1 MPVPEPSP
9 SHPVHVPRR
18 LGAAASTALLLA
30 CLLAMSACTTDY
42 IESAVRIGSAEL
54 GAQPQFRWT
63 RTSSLRIAGA
73 SSVYVAILPA
83 GSTMPSDE
91 HEPTFRD
98 FTANDL
104 PWRLARLLGDAW
116 DGPYAVVVA
125 PGPQPLPEALAA
137 AALAGATYVA
147 VPQLRDD
154 GGPRSLWH
162 RRTFTLEV
170 ALLESTTARPVDRIL
185 VEGRAAFDE
194 DEVPEAALVATLN
207 ELARAMTGDP
217 TVTDDR
223 LGYLFR

>member
-1 MPVPEPSP
+1 MPVPETRL
-9 SHPVHVPRR
+9 RR
-18 LGAAASTALLLA
+18 AAHTARRARLVASTIAVLALLAASG
-30 CLLAMSACTTDY
+30 CTTEY
-42 IESAVRIGSAEL
+42 IESAVRIGSAEA
-54 GAQPQFRWT
+54 GAQPHFRWT
-63 RTSSLRIAGA
+63 RTSSMRIAGA
-73 SSVYVAILPA
+73 STVYVVIPPS
-83 GSTMPSDE
+83 GRTMPSHD

-116 DGPYAVVVA
+116 NGPYAAIVA

-162 RRTFTLEV
+162 RRTFALEV
-170 ALLESTTARPVDRIL
+170 TLLESATGRQVDRIL
-185 VEGRAAFDE
+185 VQGRAAFDE
-194 DEVPEAALVATLN
+194 DEVPEAALVASLN

-217 TVTDDR
+217 SATDDR